1 MPGMTFD
8 RPPSANPPASADPP
22 KRVLVITLIVL
33 VVLAAL
39 AATALVLVLLGRESP
54 AAGGEA
60 SPTPTERPTQSPEL
74 SPSPTADPT
83 PTPSPEPTPQTE
95 PTDGL
100 THLDYGA
107 RATVA
112 VDRLRV
118 RHAPST
124 ESDVATVVTAG
135 QEMLILSGPITAGDY
150 EWYLVE
156 LPDRDDEDEVTM
168 GWVAAVPAGAG
179 GQADAWMIRIEP
191 LDCPPEAIDTPMLA
205 RMAEY
210 AIVQCDVQVSA
221 VQGLVDTCYEGG
233 YTPYRHEPEWAGFSC
248 WFLRDRKSTWR
259 LPVYFPP
266 EMERQVPERGDVV
279 TLSGGLGV
287 DADTYGPCTATT
299 SGYEI
304 TEDQL
309 ATEQQIF
316 EASCEAKFVVTAVSV
331 EGHIT
336 MPPPGYY

>member
-1 MPGMTFD
+1 MTFD

-22 KRVLVITLIVL
+22 KRVLVVALIVM

-54 AAGGEA
+54 SAGVDP
-60 SPTPTERPTQSPEL
+60 SPTPTEQPTQSPEPT
-74 SPSPTADPT
+74 PSPTPDPT
-83 PTPSPEPTPQTE
+83 PSPSPEPTPQTE

-118 RHAPST
+118 RYQPST
-124 ESDVATVVTAG
+124 EYDVATVITAG
-135 QEMLILSGPITAGDY
+135 QEILILSGPITAEDY

-156 LPDRDDEDEVTM
+156 LPNPEDEDEVTM
-168 GWVAAVPAGAG
+168 GWVAAVPAGAD
-179 GQADAWMIRIEP
+179 GQADAWLIRIGP
-191 LDCPPEAIDTPMLA
+191 LNCPPEAVDTPMLA
-205 RMAEY
+205 RMTEY
-210 AIVQCDVQVSA
+210 AITQCDVQVSA
-221 VQGLVDTCYEGG
+221 VQGLVDSCYQDG
-233 YTPYRHEPEWAGFSC
+233 YTPFYFKPDWAGYSC

-259 LPVYFPP
+259 LQVFFPP
-266 EMERQVPERGDVV
+266 EMERQVPERGDIV
-279 TLSGGLGV
+279 TLSGGLGIE
-287 DADTYGPCTATT
+287 ADTYGPCTVTT
-299 SGYEI
+299 SGYDIPE
-304 TEDQL
+304 EQL
-309 ATEQQIF
+309 ATQQEIF
-316 EASCEAKFVVTAVSV
+316 EARCRTKFVVTAVSV